1 MIKKI
6 NLDTY
11 RFLAALMVVAIH
23 ISPLVTISSEID
35 FYFTRVI
42 CRVAVPLFLMITGY
56 FILDKALSN
65 KLALISYIKKIL
77 HIYILCIL
85 LYIPINIYTGSFN
98 NINIINILKDIFIN
112 GTMYHLWYFPGLIL
126 GLIITY
132 FLIKKILSKAAL
144 IATILY
150 ILGLIGDSY
159 YGIFSN
165 ITFIN
170 NIYNIIFSIFDY
182 TRNGVFYMPIFLYLG
197 YAVKKSIF
205 KIDKPVLY
213 SIIFLIL
220 MFLEAY
226 LLHTNNHQ
234 KHDSM
239 YIFLIPLMICLFTY
253 LVSNNTSTNKELRN
267 ISTYIYIIHPL
278 VLILVR
284 FSAKT
289 LSIEN
294 IVINNSLILYVL
306 VVIISI
312 LISVIYYRVKKGVVE
327 HDKRVRRVC

>member
-23 ISPLVTISSEID
+23 ISPLVTISNEID

-65 KLALISYIKKIL
+65 KLTLISYIKKIL

-132 FLIKKILSKAAL
+132 FLIKKIPNKAGL
-144 IATILY
+144 VATILY

-165 ITFIN
+165 IPLIN
-170 NIYNIIFSIFDY
+170 NIYNVIFSIFDY

-205 KIDKPVLY
+205 KINKPVLY
-213 SIIFLIL
+213 SIIFFIL

-226 LLHTNNHQ
+226 LLHTNNLQ

-239 YIFLIPLMICLFTY
+239 YIFLIPLMVCLFSY
-253 LVSNNTSTNKELRN
+253 LVSSSTSSNKELRN

-284 FSAKT
+284 FSAKI

-306 VVIISI
+306 AVIISI
-312 LISVIYYRVKKGVVE
+312 LISVIYYRFKKGVVE
-327 HDKRVRRVC
+327 YVKTVRRVC

>member
-23 ISPLVTISSEID
+23 ISPLVTISNEID

-65 KLALISYIKKIL
+65 KLTLISYIKKIL

-98 NINIINILKDIFIN
+98 NINIINLLKDIFIN

-132 FLIKKILSKAAL
+132 FLIKKIPSKAGL
-144 IATILY
+144 VATILY

-165 ITFIN
+165 ITLVN

-197 YAVKKSIF
+197 YAAKKSIF
-205 KIDKPVLY
+205 KINKPVLY

-226 LLHTNNHQ
+226 LLHTNNLQ

-239 YIFLIPLMICLFTY
+239 YIFLIPLMICLFSY
-253 LVSNNTSTNKELRN
+253 LVSSSTSANKELRN

-284 FSAKT
+284 FSAKI

-294 IVINNSLILYVL
+294 IVINNSLILYIL

-312 LISVIYYRVKKGVVE
+312 LISVIYYRFKKGVVE
-327 HDKRVRRVC
+327 YVKTVRRVC